1 MNPIQ
6 AAASV
11 LPVSTK
17 HHIDYKMLLLPS
29 KHPFLLIND
38 DVPQLPFVVRNVAD
52 YQWHKMMRCDPGLL
66 ARNFGVTATPV
77 RWLESPDPAKWF
89 VVLSY
94 KGVPLAEV
102 TPVTMHMFG
111 SLCEVVDRVRV
122 LDVESFERYT
132 LMLKGK

>member
-1 MNPIQ
+1 MGTMNPIQ

-17 HHIDYKMLLLPS
+17 HHIDFKMLLLPS
-29 KHPFLLIND
+29 KHLFLLIND
-38 DVPQLPFVVRNVAD
+38 GLVVIRNVAD

-77 RWLESPDPAKWF
+77 RWLESPDKAKWF
-89 VVLSY
+89 IVLSY
-94 KGVPLAEV
+94 RGVPLAEV

-111 SLCEVVDRVRV
+111 SLCQVVDRVRV

>member
-17 HHIDYKMLLLPS
+17 HHIDFKMLLLPS
-29 KHPFLLIND
+29 KHPFLL
-38 DVPQLPFVVRNVAD
+38 VEETPSQFRVVRNVAD
-52 YQWHKMMRCDPGLL
+52 YQWSKMMRCDPGLL
-66 ARNFGVTATPV
+66 ARNFGVTTTPV
-77 RWLESPDPAKWF
+77 RWPESPDPAKWF
-89 VVLSY
+89 IVVSY

>member
-17 HHIDYKMLLLPS
+17 HHIDFKMLLLPS
-29 KHPFLLIND
+29 KHPFLL
-38 DVPQLPFVVRNVAD
+38 VEETPSQFRVVRNVAD
-52 YQWHKMMRCDPGLL
+52 YQWNKMMRCDPSLL
-66 ARNFGVTATPV
+66 ARNFGVTTTPV
-77 RWLESPDPAKWF
+77 RWPESPDPAKWF
-89 VVLSY
+89 IVVSY

-111 SLCEVVDRVRV
+111 SICQVVDRVRV

>member
-17 HHIDYKMLLLPS
+17 HHIDFKMLLLPS
-29 KHPFLLIND
+29 KHPFLL
-38 DVPQLPFVVRNVAD
+38 VEETPSQFRVVRNVAD
-52 YQWHKMMRCDPGLL
+52 YQWNKMMRCDPGLL
-66 ARNFGVTATPV
+66 ARNFGVTTTPV
-77 RWLESPDPAKWF
+77 RWPESPDPAKWF
-89 VVLSY
+89 IVVSY